1 MNGWSSGLFSSCL
14 ATAAAYCGD
23 GRGRVNLEIHM
34 YKESWL
40 VYEMVRSKGSRAAS
54 MPLLRTYCL
63 LLLLSSY
70 WGCRYQHSTATSN
83 VKLLFIITNDRGW
96 TKRRSS
102 HHSRRRP
109 RRCSHNRCPHTTSS
123 SHKVFS
129 SCTTHLG
136 RRRPRA
142 LTFGVEAALESRDS
156 HRLAKPSCS
165 SLLIAPASI
174 GPVCSERPVGVAHV
188 KRRTREIA
196 RALRANAQARA
207 APLTRLRR

>member
-129 SCTTHLG
+129 SCTTRLG

-142 LTFGVEAALESRDS
+142 LTG
-156 HRLAKPSCS
+156 LAS
-165 SLLIAPASI
+165 
-174 GPVCSERPVGVAHV
+174 
-188 KRRTREIA
+188 KRRSSRATATDPPNRRGRLRSLNLHLLVLCVANA
-196 RALRANAQARA
+196 RSALR
-207 APLTRLRR
+207 T